1 MKDIGTPVEKK
12 DHRMKMSGR
21 AEYTADM
28 KLKGMLYSS
37 FVRSEVP
44 HALIKGIEL
53 PTLPD
58 GYFSVSG
65 EDVPYN
71 HCSCITDEQPV
82 FADKEVMFIGEAI
95 LLICGPDK
103 DMVKKLCEETKV
115 IYEELPAVTCLDDAT
130 EAAIHYDY
138 KKGDVDAAF
147 SAAASTY
154 SETFRTGYQ
163 EQAYLE
169 PQSVVGVW
177 DDKEG
182 KAVLYGSMQCPYY
195 VHSALMHA
203 FKVDESHARVVQ
215 EVTGGGFGGK
225 EDFPSLLGCQAVAA
239 AKKSG
244 HPVRI
249 VLNRREDM
257 SVTTKRHPAI
267 LKYNVALDDKGHI
280 TALKADIRLDS
291 GAYPGLT
298 SVVMQRTLL
307 AASGVYKIDN
317 LYVTG
322 NAMTTNLVNNGAYR
336 GFGAPQ
342 AFFAMETLMN
352 HLADKYDMDPLSYRN
367 MHFVKQGDETGTGG
381 KFWHHVPIP
390 EMIAKAEEI
399 SDYSRKY
406 KEYAKPQSGR
416 YRKGIGMSIF
426 FHGCGFTGSAEKDFI
441 KSQIKLRKY
450 ADDRV
455 EILASNTD
463 MGQGLKTTFSK
474 IASHVLEIPYSQVI
488 IENPDTDRVP
498 NSGPTVAS
506 RSLMID
512 GKLIE
517 RAAKKLKD
525 EWIPGKEQEII
536 ENYTENRE
544 SVPWDLSKFHGDA
557 YPTFSWGLN
566 VVELQED
573 TLTGSTDL
581 LGVWGI
587 FDVGKAIDTLIM
599 DGQAQG
605 GMLQGIG
612 YGSMENM
619 ESFKGRIRQ
628 NSFTD
633 YMIPTAMDTVR
644 NEIVFIDNP
653 YNDGP
658 FGAKGAGE
666 LTLVGGAPAYEAAV
680 EQASGKHFS
689 VIPLTPEK
697 ILCAD

>member
-1 MKDIGTPVEKK
+1 MKDISVPVEKK

-28 KLKGMLYSS
+28 KLPGMLYSS

-44 HALIKGIEL
+44 HARIKDIKL
-53 PTLPD
+53 PVLPD

-65 EDVPYN
+65 SDIPNN
-71 HCSCITDEQPV
+71 HCACITDEQPV
-82 FADKEVMFIGEAI
+82 FADKEVMFVGEAI
-95 LLICGPDK
+95 LLICGPDEK
-103 DMVKKLCEETKV
+103 TVKQLCAETEV
-115 IYEELPAVTCLDDAT
+115 IYEELPAVLSLDEAT
-130 EAAIHYDY
+130 EVALGYEYH
-138 KKGDVDAAF
+138 KGDTETVFNNADRVI
-147 SAAASTY
+147 

-163 EQAYLE
+163 EQAYIE
-169 PQSVVGVW
+169 TQSAVGVW
-177 DDKEG
+177 DKDKG
-182 KAVLYGSMQCPYY
+182 KAILYGSMQCPYY
-195 VHSALMHA
+195 VHSALMHS
-203 FKVDESHARVVQ
+203 FELDESHVRVVQ

-239 AKKSG
+239 ARKSG

-267 LKYNVALDDKGHI
+267 LKYDAALDKEGHI
-280 TALKADIRLDS
+280 TGLRADIRMDS

-307 AASGVYKIDN
+307 AALGVYKIDN
-317 LYVTG
+317 LDVKG
-322 NAMTTNLVNNGAYR
+322 RAMTTNLVNNGAYR

-342 AFFAMETLMN
+342 AFFAIETLMN
-352 HLADKYDMDPLSYRN
+352 HIADKLGVSPLAYRQ

-390 EMIAKAEEI
+390 EMIAKAEEM
-399 SDYSRKY
+399 SDYSKKY
-406 KEYAKPQSGR
+406 EEYSLPQSGR

-441 KSQIKLRKY
+441 KSKLTLHKY

-474 IASHVLEIPYSQVI
+474 IAAKVLDIPYEQII

-517 RAAKKLKD
+517 RAAARLK
-525 EWIPGKEQEII
+525 EIWKPGKEQEIM
-536 ENYTENRE
+536 EQYKEDRE
-544 SVPWDLSKFHGDA
+544 CVPWDIEKFHGDA

-573 TLTGSTDL
+573 ILTGNTDL

-587 FDVGKAIDTLIM
+587 YDVGHVIDERIM
-599 DGQAQG
+599 EGQAQG
-605 GMLQGIG
+605 GILQGIG
-612 YGSMENM
+612 YGSMEHM
-619 ESFKGRIRQ
+619 EAFKGRIRQ

-633 YMIPTAMDTVR
+633 YMIPTAMDTV
-644 NEIVFIDNP
+644 NNGIAFIDNL
-653 YNDGP
+653 YKDGP

-666 LTLVGGAPAYEAAV
+666 LTLVGAAPAYEAAV
-680 EQASGKHFS
+680 EQASGKHFME
-689 VIPLTPEK
+689 IPLTPEK
-697 ILCAD
+697 ILLAE